1 MSVAEIAAMLGV
13 SRRQVHRLAAQS
25 DFPDPAD
32 VLAVGRVWRRRDIE
46 RWAVKRRRPGGQEK
60 PYPLRRRES

>member
-1 MSVAEIAAMLGV
+1 MSVAEIADMLGV

-25 DFPDPAD
+25 GFPAPAE

-46 RWAVKRRRPGGQEK
+46 KWAATKRRRPGGQEK
-60 PYPLRRRES
+60 PYPPR